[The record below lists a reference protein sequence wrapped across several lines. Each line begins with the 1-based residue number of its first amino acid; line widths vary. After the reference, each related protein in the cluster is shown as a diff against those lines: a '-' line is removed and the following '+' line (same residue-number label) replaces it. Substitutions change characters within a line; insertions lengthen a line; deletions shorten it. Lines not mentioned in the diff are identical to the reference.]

1 MKKLR
6 DTFKITLIGSQHAYT
21 TCKNKLFKC
30 CKHHHTCSQNNIL
43 FDVFKV
49 CKLHKRAE
57 HFMELF
63 NVFELKILGYYLK
76 FSAPPENFFFL
87 L

>member
-6 DTFKITLIGSQHAYT
+6 DNFKISLIGSQHMLT
-21 TCKNKLFKC
+21 MCENKLFKC
-30 CKHHHTCSQNNIL
+30 GKYYHKCSQNNIL
-43 FDVFKV
+43 LDVFKV
-49 CKLHKRAE
+49 CKLQKQAE
-57 HFMELF
+57 QFMELF

-76 FSAPPENFFFL
+76 FSAPPDNFFFL